1 MTDGYGISASS
12 TLVYE
17 ENSMSNNQVNQ
28 NMLDYY
34 GVHTYH
40 TIEDPNNTYIDH
52 IDCWGKFL
60 SPSKIL
66 LREVPVSHPQYNEI
80 ENVGI
85 AQYKNFLSLL
95 KNGSAIKKIA
105 NGNKKN

>member
-1 MTDGYGISASS
+1 MKMVGMITRNPPYPVTKTIPGLSKADAI
-12 TLVYE
+12 
-17 ENSMSNNQVNQ
+17 NN
-28 NMLDYY
+28 
-34 GVHTYH
+34 
-40 TIEDPNNTYIDH
+40 
-52 IDCWGKFL
+52 
-60 SPSKIL
+60 
-66 LREVPVSHPQYNEI
+66 NEI